1 MRRKNMFKVKVKKK
15 ETDKERAPQTGLLE
29 TNSSLQTN
37 NPWTGCIQTQET
49 KVYRQEIVPDGGW
62 VSLNPKVDKAP
73 VAGWC

>member
-1 MRRKNMFKVKVKKK
+1 MRRKNMFKVKMKKRK
-15 ETDKERAPQTGLLE
+15 PTKSTPNRASLE

-62 VSLNPKVDKAP
+62 VSLNPKVGKAP